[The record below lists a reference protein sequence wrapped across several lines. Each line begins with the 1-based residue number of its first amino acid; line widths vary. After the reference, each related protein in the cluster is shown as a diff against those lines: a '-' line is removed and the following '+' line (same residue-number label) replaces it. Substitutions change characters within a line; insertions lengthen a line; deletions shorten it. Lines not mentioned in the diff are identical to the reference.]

1 MGGEKLGSCPS
12 SLFSEVGRGTRR
24 EDVCACMCVCMWPV
38 CIGLT
43 LGEEGSGVCVNQ
55 EEEVRGRKGLGSLRA
70 GRAVGAN
77 STLGAFPAQR
87 PCTGWLQAGFC
98 DEGAWDGRLPAPGSR
113 RR

>member
-1 MGGEKLGSCPS
+1 M
-12 SLFSEVGRGTRR
+12 
-24 EDVCACMCVCMWPV
+24 CACVCVCVYVCVWSL

-55 EEEVRGRKGLGSLRA
+55 EEEVRGREGLGSLRA
-70 GRAVGAN
+70 GHTVGAN

-87 PCTGWLQAGFC
+87 PWTGWLQAGFC